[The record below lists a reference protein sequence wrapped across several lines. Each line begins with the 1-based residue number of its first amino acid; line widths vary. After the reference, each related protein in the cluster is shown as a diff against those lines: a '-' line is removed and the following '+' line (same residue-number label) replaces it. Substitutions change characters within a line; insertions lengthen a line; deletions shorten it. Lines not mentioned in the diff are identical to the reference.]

1 MFTLTQNQENAKQ
14 LKVCIKSRI
23 RLLRFY
29 LMQKYAQIYIQKPS
43 QLSYVK
49 IKIPKCSLKGT
60 V

>member
-49 IKIPKCSLKGT
+49 IKIPKGSLKGT